1 MSAVLLVL
9 LLAQVPEA
17 VDSAPDAGVP
27 TPDAGVVVPDA
38 GAPAPFLANVNA
50 KFGEG
55 VTFQSGEVKL
65 SLRGRIQT
73 QFLSVFPTEGST
85 TPAQTAFFVRR
96 ARLQFKGEFPF
107 HLSLN
112 LQLAFAKL
120 DMEPDEPNVLRDA
133 NVQWAPFRDL
143 SFRLGQMKI
152 PFDVQRVVSSSSLQ
166 FVDRSSATAEL
177 NLDRDV
183 GLVVYS
189 DDFLGLG
196 DRLRYALYVFGGD
209 GRNRIGTN
217 TGLLYGGRIR
227 FSVFGKFDDRM
238 EGDPDRGSTVRLAFG
253 AAAARNFA
261 TNRPRSTIGTP
272 YTFATFDYSHATGD
286 VHFKWRGLS
295 LLSSIYWRQADVD
308 SITKD
313 VSGTPVTEYSRS
325 GWGWFVQGG
334 AYLTDWLELAARYAD
349 TRPLGATD
357 PKFHR
362 ITELGGTV
370 NLMFK
375 KHDLKLQTDVFWL
388 DEGGNKGRVQLR
400 VQAQVYF

>member
-1 MSAVLLVL
+1 MPPPMSAVLLAL
-9 LLAQVPEA
+9 LLTQVP
-17 VDSAPDAGVP
+17 DAPDAGV
-27 TPDAGVVVPDA
+27 TVPDAGV
-38 GAPAPFLANVNA
+38 PAPFLANVNA

-65 SLRGRIQT
+65 NLRGRIQT
-73 QFLSVFPTEGST
+73 QFLSVFPTEEST

-120 DMEPDEPNVLRDA
+120 DMEADEPNVLRDA
-133 NVQWAPFRDL
+133 NVQWAPLRDL

-166 FVDRSSATAEL
+166 FVDRSTATGEL

-227 FSVFGKFDDRM
+227 FSVFGKFDDRV
-238 EGDPDRGSTVRLAFG
+238 EGDPDRASNVRLAFG

-286 VHFKWRGLS
+286 VHFKWHGVS

-308 SITKD
+308 S
-313 VSGTPVTEYSRS
+313 VTRESDGAVEWARS

-334 AYLTDWLELAARYAD
+334 VYCTDWLELAARYAD

-375 KHDLKLQTDVFWL
+375 KHDFKLQTDVFWL